1 MTYQNTIHKP
11 QIQYTSTAVSENRKS
26 DGYYYGAGREEE
38 SKSVL
43 TVAATEYR
51 KREEREQQLE
61 QELQIISG
69 MKLSAQILKALNSL
83 EALVIFQR
91 VADSGINGID
101 NTSLGRGALPL
112 ITRKQ
117 FYMRMAALKQVGLI
131 SRTSGKYKLTSL
143 GLVVRSSL
151 SIIDKGIKFK
161 WALKALDGAEAG
173 AKQQQQ
179 QQLQPQGQHHHNLE
193 PQIKDILIDDLV
205 TDETIKKVL
214 MMEHEEV
221 EGQL

>member
-51 KREEREQQLE
+51 KREERQQQLE
-61 QELQIISG
+61 QELQISG

-83 EALVIFQR
+83 EAHVIFQR

-101 NTSLGRGALPL
+101 NTSLGRGSTTTNNTQTILHAHGRFK
-112 ITRKQ
+112 T
-117 FYMRMAALKQVGLI
+117 
-131 SRTSGKYKLTSL
+131 SRFN
-143 GLVVRSSL
+143 
-151 SIIDKGIKFK
+151 IED
-161 WALKALDGAEAG
+161 
-173 AKQQQQ
+173 
-179 QQLQPQGQHHHNLE
+179 
-193 PQIKDILIDDLV
+193 
-205 TDETIKKVL
+205 
-214 MMEHEEV
+214 
-221 EGQL
+221 

>member
-1 MTYQNTIHKP
+1 M
-11 QIQYTSTAVSENRKS
+11 
-26 DGYYYGAGREEE
+26 
-38 SKSVL
+38 
-43 TVAATEYR
+43 AATEYR

-161 WALKALDGAEAG
+161 WALKALDAAEAG
-173 AKQQQQ
+173 AKQQQ

-193 PQIKDILIDDLV
+193 PQIKDILIDNLV
-205 TDETIKKVL
+205 TDETIKKVTDD
-214 MMEHEEV
+214 
-221 EGQL
+221 GT